1 MAKPHPKIP
10 QAELSGRLQ
19 ALMLLRVVFVSLLLG
34 ASVFI
39 QIKETQAYFGHIQAF
54 HYLLFA
60 TIYFLTFLY
69 AVIFKYSKNLF
80 WFAYFQLSLDTL
92 FVTAVIYATGGI
104 ESIFSFLYILT
115 IINGSIILYRRGGMI
130 IASCSSI
137 LYGLLLDLHYYN
149 IVHPLGSRGTYAF
162 EHQSFHLFF
171 LILVNIAGFYLV
183 AYLSGYLSEQTRRSR
198 VELKAKQIDFY
209 KLEILNESI
218 INSIS
223 SGVIALDGN
232 NRIMLFNPAAEKIF
246 GIKADRASGQR
257 IEQALSALSDYLGE
271 LQPPS
276 IRSSE
281 KLPPFIDIPYWRPSC
296 EKTHLRLSISPLRL
310 PFGDQ
315 NGYILIFQD
324 MTEVKRIEKKMKKV
338 KGLALIG
345 ELAAGI
351 AHEVRN
357 PLASISASIQMLKDG
372 LEKDDVNRR
381 LMNII
386 SREIKRLNR
395 LVNDFL
401 LFARPKKS
409 NLEEFDLNELV
420 LESLELFK
428 NSQHW
433 TGKIRVLTDLQH
445 PIRLESDPEQIKQ
458 VFWNVF
464 LNACDAMSDG
474 GSLRVATD
482 LGSDPPQSDRKMVKI
497 VFHDTGKGFD
507 EKVLSQLFTP
517 FFTTKANGSGL
528 GLAIVKRIVEELK
541 GEVLGDNHPNGGAE
555 ITILLPMSPA
565 Q

>member
-1 MAKPHPKIP
+1 M
-10 QAELSGRLQ
+10 
-19 ALMLLRVVFVSLLLG
+19 
-34 ASVFI
+34 
-39 QIKETQAYFGHIQAF
+39 
-54 HYLLFA
+54 
-60 TIYFLTFLY
+60 
-69 AVIFKYSKNLF
+69 
-80 WFAYFQLSLDTL
+80 
-92 FVTAVIYATGGI
+92 TA
-104 ESIFSFLYILT
+104 
-115 IINGSIILYRRGGMI
+115 
-130 IASCSSI
+130 
-137 LYGLLLDLHYYN
+137 
-149 IVHPLGSRGTYAF
+149 
-162 EHQSFHLFF
+162 
-171 LILVNIAGFYLV
+171 
-183 AYLSGYLSEQTRRSR
+183 
-198 VELKAKQIDFY
+198 
-209 KLEILNESI
+209 
-218 INSIS
+218 
-223 SGVIALDGN
+223 
-232 NRIMLFNPAAEKIF
+232 
-246 GIKADRASGQR
+246 
-257 IEQALSALSDYLGE
+257 
-271 LQPPS
+271 
-276 IRSSE
+276 
-281 KLPPFIDIPYWRPSC
+281 
-296 EKTHLRLSISPLRL
+296 
-310 PFGDQ
+310 
-315 NGYILIFQD
+315 
-324 MTEVKRIEKKMKKV
+324 VKRIEKKMKKV
-338 KGLALIG
+338 EGLALIG

-482 LGSDPPQSDRKMVKI
+482 LESDPPQSDRKMVKI